1 MTGKKKEKRPAK
13 AIHLIKAVVKVEF
26 HSQREDV
33 IVRERKRMQRLKGDT
48 SAEVST
54 VKEEREK

>member
-1 MTGKKKEKRPAK
+1 M
-13 AIHLIKAVVKVEF
+13 KVEF